1 MNVETAEKIA
11 WILHE
16 GQFRAN
22 GVTLRL
28 KKQEQTFWIGAKH

>member
-16 GQFRAN
+16 GQFRAD
-22 GVTLRL
+22 GVTVTIFNEI
-28 KKQEQTFWIGAKH
+28 Q